1 MTVWR
6 RAVACRA
13 DVLWLTECRR
23 RLRRLCWLRDAVW
36 LTEEEVPLVL
46 HALWY
51 VQRDFV
57 ELGLSAEAL
66 ALIRSHATGI
76 AECVDA
82 GQEGAP

>member
-23 RLRRLCWLRDAVW
+23 RLRRLLVLRDAVW
-36 LTEEEVPLVL
+36 LTEDEVPLVL

-51 VQRDFV
+51 VQRDFA
-57 ELGLSAEAL
+57 ELGLSAEGL
-66 ALIRSHATGI
+66 SLIRSHGGCI
-76 AECVDA
+76 AA
-82 GQEGAP
+82 PGQEGAA